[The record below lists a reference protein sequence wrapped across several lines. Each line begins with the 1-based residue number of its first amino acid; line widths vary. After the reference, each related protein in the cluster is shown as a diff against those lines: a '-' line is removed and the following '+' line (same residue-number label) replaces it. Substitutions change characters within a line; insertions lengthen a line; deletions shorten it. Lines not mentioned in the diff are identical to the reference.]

1 MQVAVNLYFCPM
13 EIDDALVEKLSML
26 ARLRFQGDE
35 KDAIKSDLANMIGF
49 IDKLNELDTS
59 SAEPLIYLNVNTST
73 LRTDDITGMCSRNE
87 GLKNAPLHNDEFF
100 KVPKVINRHG
110 S

>member
-1 MQVAVNLYFCPM
+1 MQVTVNLYFCLM
-13 EIDDALVEKLSML
+13 EINDALVDKLASL
-26 ARLRFQGDE
+26 ARLRFEGEE
-35 KDAIKSDLANMIGF
+35 KEAIKSDLSKMIRF

-59 SAEPLIYLNVNTST
+59 SVEPLIYLNENTSS
-73 LRTDDITGMCSRNE
+73 LRSDVITGMCSRNE
-87 GLKNAPLHNDEFF
+87 GLKNAPVHDEEFF